1 MRRTSSLIFSILT
14 ALISVT
20 ANAAPLKI
28 FVATEYGIDQE
39 TGQKGP
45 IILNRSG
52 EVDLKFFDGG
62 IELHFENSN
71 KNNSMYRIHL
81 DFEGL
86 LEAPMESRKTAVEI
100 HDNVRLNGPRVMATI
115 LRQISEK
122 ASASQQKIVIML
134 DTHKNPGF
142 FKTDFDLAAVRIVSN
157 AGENVRFQNLVAKAF
172 FPDQSQNLMAQKA
185 NASTEATLITCE
197 HRFVTTK

>member
-28 FVATEYGIDQE
+28 FVATAYGIDQE